1 MASDFIENYDGNP
14 AFQFIRDVP
23 VTWDTTVVING
34 EVEDFL
40 TIARKDRNS
49 FDWYLGAITDEE
61 PRSFAISLGFLGD
74 GSYRAS
80 IYADSDSTDW
90 IFNPSAYT
98 ITEKFVSKDT
108 VINISLAS
116 GGGQAIRFKHIP

>member
-1 MASDFIENYDGNP
+1 M
-14 AFQFIRDVP
+14 
-23 VTWDTTVVING
+23 ING
-34 EVEDFL
+34 EVEEFL

-61 PRSFAISLGFLGD
+61 PRSFEISLGFLGD

-90 IFNPSAYT
+90 IFNPNAYT
-98 ITEKFVSKDT
+98 ITEKFVSKDS

>member
-1 MASDFIENYDGNP
+1 M
-14 AFQFIRDVP
+14 
-23 VTWDTTVVING
+23 ING

-98 ITEKFVSKDT
+98 ITEKFVSKDS